1 MQYVIQVLSAILIG
15 LAIGVILGP
24 RYPVRFIGSLIAI
37 ALSLIALFTTA
48 WVYLAAGTIVFLVVL
63 AIPAG
68 ASSSRT

>member
-15 LAIGVILGP
+15 LSIGVILGP

-37 ALSLIALFTTA
+37 ALGLISIFTSS
-48 WVYLAAGTIVFLVVL
+48 WVYLAAGTAVFLVAL
-63 AIPAG
+63 LMPAG